1 MLNWWD
7 EGEEHLRGAGYD
19 HARFMRE
26 LKPTTRL
33 REAGIG
39 RDMAERFA
47 TSPSSTTA
55 PPIARVEPA
64 QR

>member
-1 MLNWWD
+1 MLNWWE

-26 LKPTTRL
+26 L
-33 REAGIG
+33 EAHHAGHEAIG

-47 TSPSSTTA
+47 DVA
-55 PPIARVEPA
+55 LEHARRHPA
-64 QR
+64 